1 MNRAAFA
8 LAAVIITSA
17 GVAHATADIPDVTMQ
32 AQPGNGRVSATRS
45 VGQELAAFRDA
56 RLGLRDALSI
66 ARRAINDGEIV
77 DVSFDGTEETGLFRL
92 LVVRDGNIEESKID
106 AASGS
111 LTTGRRIPVDD
122 LGDDDRANVASLQR
136 SPGRMWDAVVIAEE
150 MTGGRAVSGGLSMD
164 ARQLRFVVV
173 VLSGDD
179 LRTVSLEPPQS
190 PRAGT
195 K

>member
-17 GVAHATADIPDVTMQ
+17 GVARATADIPDVTMQ

-45 VGQELAAFRDA
+45 VGHELAAFRDA

-136 SPGRMWDAVVIAEE
+136 SPGRMSDAVAIAEE